1 MDNTTIS
8 LFKKLTPGAW
18 QRQGSERKL
27 IVPDFFFK
35 IHLTHGTATVETVT
49 HAGQPGHFRAEHYEG
64 AVAAALRSMSEIE
77 SSAMFDWMDGT
88 PAGGIA
94 NLHAYPWLLYR
105 LMRCPNLVDGNLNPI
120 KVETVPAR
128 LFLNIA
134 ESQSGDGLLKASFIA
149 ETENTSGIVTAML
162 SDSFAIA
169 GDTIFALAEP
179 IGDNYG
185 SLDVFTHSFEAD
197 SLDAFLAIFYTYVTN
212 VKVRF
217 DGHKIIHEQEPAD
230 CVPTIAIEK
239 IDSDKALYL
248 RLVDSVPDGGGT
260 IVDAVHVNWTVQTS
274 DSGRITVRP
283 LRHINLDEEEEQLL
297 RQIRAYAPD
306 RATRAEV
313 FLNDGLFI
321 IPEQAAS
328 PFRLQGLPKLL
339 KNYRV
344 TGIDKLREY
353 KLRPVQPKMSVKFS
367 PGIDYL
373 ESSAEV
379 ELGNERMTLQE
390 LLDQYRRH
398 RYVRLADG
406 DIAVIDEAYM
416 RRLQR
421 IFSGNQDKDGRF
433 KISFFDL
440 PEIERLLDDDAKACD
455 ELRRPRDF
463 YAGFSRL
470 ADARLTLPQVNA
482 TLRNYQ
488 TEGVKWLKYLYDNH
502 MGGCLADDMG
512 LGKTLQV
519 ISLLSLVY
527 PDEKT
532 PSLIVM
538 PRSLLFNWHSE
549 LSRFI
554 PWADVTTYYGS
565 GRDLPEAMNHQIIL
579 TTYAVVRNDVELLSK
594 QKFHMVVL
602 DESQTIKNVTA
613 QQTRSVF
620 LLNADHRFA
629 LSGTPIENN
638 LSELYSLFRF
648 INPGMFG
655 SLDDFNRRYAAPIQH
670 DDKDVAADLRRK
682 IFPFILRRLKK
693 DVLNDLPERV
703 EQTVYVDME
712 APKERLYEQRRKYY
726 LERIRE
732 SIATEGLHK
741 SRFVMLQALSEL
753 RQIATVPENLSD
765 GKISSAKLEVLADRV
780 TEAVENGHKVVVF
793 FNFIAG
799 IEILGERLDRGGIG
813 YEIMTGATHDRSGA
827 VKRFQTD
834 PDCRVFLMTLKTGG
848 VGLNLTAAD
857 IVFIAEPWWNK
868 AAEEQAI
875 SRLHRIGQKST
886 VFSFSLI
893 THGTIEE
900 KILQLQQMKAEL
912 FDSIISSDDATS
924 PKTLTED
931 DINFILG

>member
-1 MDNTTIS
+1 
-8 LFKKLTPGAW
+8 
-18 QRQGSERKL
+18 
-27 IVPDFFFK
+27 
-35 IHLTHGTATVETVT
+35 
-49 HAGQPGHFRAEHYEG
+49 
-64 AVAAALRSMSEIE
+64 
-77 SSAMFDWMDGT
+77 
-88 PAGGIA
+88 
-94 NLHAYPWLLYR
+94 
-105 LMRCPNLVDGNLNPI
+105 
-120 KVETVPAR
+120 
-128 LFLNIA
+128 
-134 ESQSGDGLLKASFIA
+134 
-149 ETENTSGIVTAML
+149 
-162 SDSFAIA
+162 
-169 GDTIFALAEP
+169 
-179 IGDNYG
+179 
-185 SLDVFTHSFEAD
+185 
-197 SLDAFLAIFYTYVTN
+197 
-212 VKVRF
+212 
-217 DGHKIIHEQEPAD
+217 
-230 CVPTIAIEK
+230 
-239 IDSDKALYL
+239 
-248 RLVDSVPDGGGT
+248 
-260 IVDAVHVNWTVQTS
+260 
-274 DSGRITVRP
+274 
-283 LRHINLDEEEEQLL
+283 
-297 RQIRAYAPD
+297 
-306 RATRAEV
+306 
-313 FLNDGLFI
+313 
-321 IPEQAAS
+321 
-328 PFRLQGLPKLL
+328 
-339 KNYRV
+339 
-344 TGIDKLREY
+344 
-353 KLRPVQPKMSVKFS
+353 
-367 PGIDYL
+367 
-373 ESSAEV
+373 
-379 ELGNERMTLQE
+379 
-390 LLDQYRRH
+390 
-398 RYVRLADG
+398 
-406 DIAVIDEAYM
+406 
-416 RRLQR
+416 
-421 IFSGNQDKDGRF
+421 
-433 KISFFDL
+433 
-440 PEIERLLDDDAKACD
+440 
-455 ELRRPRDF
+455 
-463 YAGFSRL
+463 
-470 ADARLTLPQVNA
+470 
-482 TLRNYQ
+482 
-488 TEGVKWLKYLYDNH
+488 
-502 MGGCLADDMG
+502 
-512 LGKTLQV
+512 
-519 ISLLSLVY
+519 
-527 PDEKT
+527 
-532 PSLIVM
+532 
-538 PRSLLFNWHSE
+538 
-549 LSRFI
+549 
-554 PWADVTTYYGS
+554 
-565 GRDLPEAMNHQIIL
+565 MNHQIIL

-670 DDKDVAADLRRK
+670 DDKDATADLRRK

-712 APKERLYEQRRKYY
+712 APQERLYEQRRKYY

-799 IEILGERLDRGGIG
+799 IEILGERLDRAGIG
-813 YEIMTGATHDRSGA
+813 YEVMTGATHDRSGA

-912 FDSIISSDDATS
+912 FDSIISSDDAAS